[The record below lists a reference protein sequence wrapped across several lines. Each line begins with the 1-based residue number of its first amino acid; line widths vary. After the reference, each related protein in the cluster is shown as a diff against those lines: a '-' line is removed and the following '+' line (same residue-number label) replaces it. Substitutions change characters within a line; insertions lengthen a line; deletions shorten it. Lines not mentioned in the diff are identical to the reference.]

1 MRRHFVAL
9 AAFLMQP
16 DPPALA
22 LGVVVLDAHGDDGPD
37 TGKGERHHGNQRP
50 VAQADQG

>member
-1 MRRHFVAL
+1 VVRRHLVPQL

-22 LGVVVLDAHGDDGPD
+22 LGVVYWNSLTVTH
-37 TGKGERHHGNQRP
+37 
-50 VAQADQG
+50 